1 MFQEIEGAEAARL
14 TRRNVVKGA
23 AWSIPVIAAAVATP
37 LAAASVTPP
46 ANSANV
52 QVPTGVPAGNFEDI
66 TITGRLTGQ
75 GAPVNAP
82 LPDGTVVTFT
92 ASDPGAVISVAGS
105 AGIADIV
112 GPSGGVWTVVLSP
125 GVTTVS
131 ATVAF
136 DRPVTIT
143 VIVAL
148 PGGATSTGTA
158 TWV

>member
-1 MFQEIEGAEAARL
+1 MIREDGTTEARL
-14 TRRNVVKGA
+14 ARRTIIKGA
-23 AWSIPVIAAAVATP
+23 AWSVPVVAAAIATP

-82 LPDGTVVTFT
+82 LPEGTVVTFT
-92 ASDPGAVISVAGS
+92 ASDPDAVISVAAS
-105 AGIADIV
+105 SGIADIT
-112 GPSGGVWTVVLSP
+112 GPDGGVWTVVLAP
-125 GVTTVS
+125 GVTTAS

-143 VIVAL
+143 VIVSL